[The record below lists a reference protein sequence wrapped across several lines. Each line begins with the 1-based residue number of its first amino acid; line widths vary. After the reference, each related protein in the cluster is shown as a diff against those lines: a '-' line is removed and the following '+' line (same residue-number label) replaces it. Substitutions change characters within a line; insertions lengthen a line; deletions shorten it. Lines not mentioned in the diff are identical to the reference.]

1 MRRSAKR
8 ISAEIIQSHLGFRCG
23 DRRAHAL
30 EHYGEY
36 LGALWLQKDDNAKSD
51 LRQIGTLGEI
61 DGAIPNFC
69 RIRLRF
75 RAGMNFSPGARRE
88 QGDVGGKAAC
98 VSFRLSY

>member
-1 MRRSAKR
+1 
-8 ISAEIIQSHLGFRCG
+8 
-23 DRRAHAL
+23 
-30 EHYGEY
+30 
-36 LGALWLQKDDNAKSD
+36 
-51 LRQIGTLGEI
+51 LGEI